1 MYAQVDSLIGVLDGG
16 RERERERENWLS
28 YRNGKDAR
36 VVETFEDTCGERAH
50 AYASCMP
57 WGNNSYEVVSPVNR
71 DVHGTE
77 SRMPLRF
84 ASFTR
89 F

>member
-1 MYAQVDSLIGVLDGG
+1 MHKLILLSIEQCFRK
-16 RERERERENWLS
+16 RERERRK
-28 YRNGKDAR
+28 RRGNGEKRAR
-36 VVETFEDTCGERAH
+36 MCVCMRGERVH

-57 WGNNSYEVVSPVNR
+57 WGNNSYEVSPVNR

>member
-1 MYAQVDSLIGVLDGG
+1 MHKLILLSIE
-16 RERERERENWLS
+16 RCFRWREKERETQESWKRGE
-28 YRNGKDAR
+28 AC
-36 VVETFEDTCGERAH
+36 EDVCVCVRGERVH

-57 WGNNSYEVVSPVNR
+57 WGNNSYEVSPVNR